1 MSQERR
7 VENLPAKP
15 RTIGRL
21 AKEAGV
27 NVETIRFYER
37 RGLLRKPKMPANG
50 WRIYEESAV
59 WVVHYIKLARQL
71 GFTLK
76 EIKKVMGN
84 LGRGRSFCLSVQQAY
99 QDKIRMISEK
109 ITQLIA
115 ARRELNKTLI
125 ECRKRSLTGD
135 CPIAQRCSA
144 QFDVT
149 ASQILTQR

>member
-1 MSQERR
+1 MKQVQTPE
-7 VENLPAKP
+7 VPASVR

-37 RGLLRKPKMPANG
+37 RGLLRKPRQPPSG
-50 WRIYEESAV
+50 WRVYDESAV
-59 WVVHYIKLARQL
+59 WVIHYIRLARQL

-76 EIKKVMGN
+76 EVRRVMGN

-99 QDKIRMISEK
+99 QDKIRMIGEK
-109 ITQLIA
+109 ITQLKA
-115 ARRELNKTLI
+115 ARRELNKALVA
-125 ECRKRSLTGD
+125 CRKRSLTGD

-149 ASQILTQR
+149 AGQILTRR